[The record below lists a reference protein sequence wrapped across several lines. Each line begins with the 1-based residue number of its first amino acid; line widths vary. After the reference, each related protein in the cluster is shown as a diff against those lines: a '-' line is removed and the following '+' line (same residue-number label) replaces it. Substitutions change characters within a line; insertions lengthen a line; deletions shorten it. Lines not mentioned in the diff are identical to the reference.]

1 MGIKTTTK
9 EFPMYTS
16 ITINYIKSCLNLSP
30 TTLYDDLE

>member
-16 ITINYIKSCLNLSP
+16 ITTNYIKTCLNLSP
-30 TTLYDDLE
+30 TIYDDLE